1 MANPLYGQNK
11 ADSEIA
17 VSSDVS
23 SYLKEYV
30 ATAEVET
37 GVVRCI
43 ELNHASTP
51 VVLTGMRGI
60 DYAGQIVV
68 IKDTSASGTSAHT
81 VTLSQGTYNAANN
94 NKVTLNAPDEMIAI
108 YFDSNG
114 DGDVLLNIG
123 SVALA
128 TV

>member
-1 MANPLYGQNK
+1 MAHPMYGQIK

-17 VSSDVS
+17 SSSDVS
-23 SYLKEYV
+23 SYLKEYT
-30 ATAEVET
+30 ATAV
-37 GVVRCI
+37 VDSKAVRCI
-43 ELNHASTP
+43 ELNHAT
-51 VVLTGMRGI
+51 VAIALTGMRGL
-60 DYAGQIVV
+60 DYAGQMVV
-68 IKDTSASGTSAHT
+68 IKDTSASGTAAHT
-81 VTLSQGTYNAANN
+81 VVLSQGTFNAANN

>member
-17 VSSDVS
+17 SSSDVS
-23 SYLKEYV
+23 SYLKEYTASAVV
-30 ATAEVET
+30 AGGA
-37 GVVRCI
+37 VRSF
-43 ELNHASTP
+43 ELNHISAAIAI
-51 VVLTGMRGI
+51 TGLDGK

-68 IKDTSASGTSAHT
+68 IKDTSASGTEAHT
-81 VTLSQGTYNAANN
+81 VVLKDGTFNAANN